1 MKRDLH
7 ILKCVLSLAGIPAL
21 LLCLGSCG
29 RDDAPLSGTQGS
41 GRLITFSAA
50 EDQSVWPD
58 MTKAAIGSVGEL
70 LGDGFIVWGSWTKCP
85 DDDSYWVGDYA
96 SGENNAVF
104 GAEGTKVTATDKN
117 NDGMFN
123 QSQDA
128 WVYAPEREWYKG
140 YYTFAAAIPAS
151 DLTENGILGNHTSS
165 VTFEND
171 EPVYTNRLVLNFPD
185 NTFDLSSTQT
195 DLMTAFATQDNS
207 AENAG
212 QVKFQFD
219 HICAKLNVSLAVYDS
234 RGNAGTLEVESV
246 RVYNLL
252 NSIKTP
258 LEFTHTSTH
267 TASNV
272 ADRISASDD
281 RSTQEAPFHLTN
293 KGWDIQSS
301 SQDSPI
307 GMELIQDLL
316 VFPTTLSADVPLK
329 LRIDYT
335 NADGIMKS
343 IFVSVAQGQWE
354 AGKTYSYTFMA
365 DLATLE

>member
-1 MKRDLH
+1 M
-7 ILKCVLSLAGIPAL
+7 KCVLSLAGIPAL

-29 RDDAPLSGTQGS
+29 HDDAPLSGTQGS

-117 NDGMFN
+117 NDGEFN

-128 WVYAPEREWYKG
+128 WEYSPEREWYKG

-151 DLTENGILGNHTSS
+151 DLAKNGITGTQTSS

-171 EPVYTNRLVLNFPD
+171 EPVYTNKLVLNFPD

-219 HICAKLNVSLAVYDS
+219 HICAKLNVSLEAHDPT
-234 RGNAGTLEVESV
+234 GNDGTLEVQSI
-246 RVYNLL
+246 RVYGLL
-252 NSIKTP
+252 NSVGTP
-258 LEFTHTSTH
+258 LEFTQKNAQKTSNITDQIA
-267 TASNV
+267 AST
-272 ADRISASDD
+272 D
-281 RSTQEAPFHLTN
+281 RSTQDDPFYLAN
-293 KGWDIQSS
+293 KGWEIPSS
-301 SQDSPI
+301 TLEDPE
-307 GMELIQDLL
+307 GERLIEELL
-316 VFPTTLSADVPLK
+316 VFPGTLSADNPLK
-329 LRIDYT
+329 LRIDYKNVNNET
-335 NADGIMKS
+335 KS
-343 IFVSVAQGQWE
+343 IFVKVTQGIWE
-354 AGKTYSYTFMA
+354 AGHTYSYTFQA
-365 DLATLE
+365 DLSALE